1 MIRRPPRSTQGVSSA
16 ASDVYKRQSVHRA
29 QRHLRE
35 VHGKERKMGKKSAP
49 AAQSRSKPNILIT
62 GTPGTG
68 KSSLAE
74 RVASAASFTQ
84 YDVSAVAKE
93 EKLCAEYDEELDT
106 YVIDED
112 KVLDHMEER
121 LGGEHG
127 GGHVVDYHSCDL
139 FPERWFDLVVVLTCD
154 NSELY
159 ERLKSVS
166 YTHLTLPTILLV

>member
-1 MIRRPPRSTQGVSSA
+1 
-16 ASDVYKRQSVHRA
+16 
-29 QRHLRE
+29 
-35 VHGKERKMGKKSAP
+35 MGKKSSAP
-49 AAQSRSKPNILIT
+49 AAPSRSKPNVLIT

-112 KVLDHMEER
+112 KAS
-121 LGGEHG
+121 LG
-127 GGHVVDYHSCDL
+127 
-139 FPERWFDLVVVLTCD
+139 VVVCPPLLSS
-154 NSELY
+154 NPMSECLM
-159 ERLKSVS
+159 ESFLMH
-166 YTHLTLPTILLV
+166 T

>member
-1 MIRRPPRSTQGVSSA
+1 
-16 ASDVYKRQSVHRA
+16 
-29 QRHLRE
+29 
-35 VHGKERKMGKKSAP
+35 MGKKSSAP
-49 AAQSRSKPNILIT
+49 AAPSRSKPYVLIT

-112 KVLDHMEER
+112 KAS
-121 LGGEHG
+121 LG
-127 GGHVVDYHSCDL
+127 VVVSFTPL
-139 FPERWFDLVVVLTCD
+139 FPIQMSICFLFLF
-154 NSELY
+154 
-159 ERLKSVS
+159 VS
-166 YTHLTLPTILLV
+166 